1 MTGVEDVEDKTS
13 KWIHL
18 INIQHE
24 NDPVDPLL
32 MDAAIGT
39 AIFKKVQF
47 NDDIH

>member
-1 MTGVEDVEDKTS
+1 MTGVEDVIVEDKTS

-39 AIFKKVQF
+39 QF
-47 NDDIH
+47 P